1 MRLLIFLF
9 LLAGT
14 LSAEEMVLISWHPNT
29 RKIAVTAFPWKS
41 WRKKHLAKT
50 DDEIWSM
57 KYPQCVPESLQ
68 GWRHV
73 PSRRGAAGAL
83 LPADKKKRDR
93 WRWNAA
99 SGRVLEDMSLPE
111 PRNEALER
119 LQAVIVSTSATRA
132 QKLDALLEREAL

>member
-1 MRLLIFLF
+1 MRSLVFLF

-14 LSAEEMVLISWHPNT
+14 LSAEEMVLISWHPDT
-29 RKIAVTAFPWKS
+29 RKISVTAFPWTH
-41 WRKKHLAKT
+41 WRKKHQAKT

-57 KYPQCVPESLQ
+57 KYPECIPESLRD
-68 GWRHV
+68 WRHV
-73 PSRRGAAGAL
+73 TSKRSEAGAL